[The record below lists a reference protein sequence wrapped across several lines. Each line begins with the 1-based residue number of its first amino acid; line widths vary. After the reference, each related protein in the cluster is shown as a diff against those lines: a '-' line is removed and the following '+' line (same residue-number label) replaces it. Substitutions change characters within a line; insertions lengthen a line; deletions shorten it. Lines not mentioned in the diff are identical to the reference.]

1 MNRLPRWL
9 RVTTLVDAPP
19 TRFRV
24 RAGHAENE
32 GFPLSAL
39 VVAGGVGPGRCAPA
53 RHRRQVRPHPKRS
66 ESYGAQGTPRR
77 WVGWSHVALVP
88 VSPGFNCHLLTL
100 ERRSRHHMD
109 LGLRSSFPMLLYPLA
124 WGRVGLRFAPHI
136 YASRVAICIERGRE
150 VQARLTAV
158 YPHRASA

>member
-109 LGLRSSFPMLLYPLA
+109 LGLRSSFPMLLYPLE
-124 WGRVGLRFAPHI
+124 HE
-136 YASRVAICIERGRE
+136 IE
-150 VQARLTAV
+150 
-158 YPHRASA
+158 

>member
-109 LGLRSSFPMLLYPLA
+109 LGLRSSFPMLLYPLE
-124 WGRVGLRFAPHI
+124 W
-136 YASRVAICIERGRE
+136 
-150 VQARLTAV
+150 V
-158 YPHRASA
+158 YTGI